1 MGYHGRMKRTTV
13 LLLTAPVLL
22 AAGCSGGGRS
32 DTNAGSVPTTAPVT
46 VSPTAEPPTAAPSSG
61 PTAPGSSGSKP
72 VSSRC
77 HTSGL
82 ALKPGEEEGAAG
94 TEYLALV
101 FTNTSSRTCTL
112 YGYPGVSWVAG
123 DQGTQVGDPFQR
135 GGTDKRATVT
145 LTPGQAAHANLQMP
159 NAGNYDD
166 AKCMPVSV
174 RGLRVYPPDET
185 VAVFVRLPSKQ
196 CSAKGVN
203 IDTVWAISAG
213 TDLDPQ

>member
-1 MGYHGRMKRTTV
+1 MGYHESMRRTTI

-22 AAGCSGGGRS
+22 AAGCSGGGS
-32 DTNAGSVPTTAPVT
+32 TSTTAPT
-46 VSPTAEPPTAAPSSG
+46 TSSATAEPPTAGPPTARPPTAAPSPATTG
-61 PTAPGSSGSKP
+61 GGKP
-72 VSSRC
+72 ASSRC
-77 HTSGL
+77 HTSDL
-82 ALKPGEEEGAAG
+82 ALKPGDEEGAAG

-135 GGTDKRATVT
+135 GGTHQKVTVT
-145 LTPGQAAHANLQMP
+145 LARGRAAHAILQMP

-166 AKCMPVSV
+166 AQCKPVSV

-185 VAVFVRLPSKQ
+185 AAVFVKLPSKQ